1 MISVCKVRSFT
12 FRKELFK
19 TYKMVVDL
27 TNKFKASA
35 LHPSNIYT
43 YTELLVCTL
52 ALHDMML

>member
-1 MISVCKVRSFT
+1 MVSVCKVRSFT

-27 TNKFKASA
+27 TNKLQASS
-35 LHPSNIYT
+35 LYPSIIYT
-43 YTELLVCTL
+43 HSELLACTL

>member
-1 MISVCKVRSFT
+1 MISISKVCSFT

-27 TNKFKASA
+27 TNKLQASS
-35 LHPSNIYT
+35 LYPSIIYT
-43 YTELLVCTL
+43 HSELLACTL